1 MLPMFGDYYTPN
13 LLSGS
18 PRTRMIGNQI
28 DQLINQTTS
37 QGRQGAAL
45 TVILMA
51 AVGLLMLYYLSQ
63 RRPRTAEARDEPCRP
78 SANPGA
84 TAASAAGH
92 PGLRRLVVAPGAG
105 RHPVLVQRRALPQ
118 RLAGL
123 LDPLVSDRRRLG
135 GSDES
140 LRLALTQS
148 LRLAVLDHAGRH
160 AVGVAL
166 ALGLARWRGR
176 GARAANAL
184 MLVPLVTPEIV
195 MGVALFLVFANLY
208 DFVPFGTWA
217 QLLGHVTFSISF
229 VVIIVRGRLF
239 AIGRDYE
246 EAAMDL
252 GASPS
257 QALRRVLLPLLAPA
271 IFSSFAIVFA
281 ISIDDFVI
289 SQFLVGGASSV
300 TIPVRLY
307 SGARLA
313 PPPSLNALATLMLAL
328 TLIAVCRRTGDA
340 PLQPPRGWR
349 RWRRYGAG
357 QIRALRP
364 RRASRR
370 RTRRETAAP
379 RSRAISP

>member
-1 MLPMFGDYYTPN
+1 MKPETL
-13 LLSGS
+13 
-18 PRTRMIGNQI
+18 
-28 DQLINQTTS
+28 
-37 QGRQGAAL
+37 A
-45 TVILMA
+45 
-51 AVGLLMLYYLSQ
+51 
-63 RRPRTAEARDEPCRP
+63 
-78 SANPGA
+78 ANPWGK
-84 TAASAAGH
+84 
-92 PGLRRLVVAPGAG
+92 PRVLRAVTIAYVAWSLL
-105 RHPVLVQRRALPQ
+105 PVLVAVQFSFN
-118 RLAGL
+118 AGRSRSVWQGFSTRWYL
-123 LDPLVSDRRRLG
+123 TDAASVARD
-135 GSDES
+135 DS

-148 LRLAVLDHAGRH
+148 LKLAALTMLVATPL
-160 AVGVAL
+160 GVAL

-252 GASPS
+252 GASPV

-307 SGARLA
+307 AGARMA
-313 PPPSLNALATLMLAL
+313 PPPSLNALATVMLVF
-328 TLIAVCRRTGDA
+328 TLAAVTIAGLVM
-340 PLQPPRGWR
+340 
-349 RWRRYGAG
+349 RRY
-357 QIRALRP
+357 
-364 RRASRR
+364 SRR
-370 RTRRETAAP
+370 DGQVDSAVAALG
-379 RSRAISP
+379 RLDI

>member
-1 MLPMFGDYYTPN
+1 MRPVAI
-13 LLSGS
+13 GS
-18 PRTRMIGNQI
+18 NPWG
-28 DQLINQTTS
+28 
-37 QGRQGAAL
+37 
-45 TVILMA
+45 
-51 AVGLLMLYYLSQ
+51 
-63 RRPRTAEARDEPCRP
+63 RPRV
-78 SANPGA
+78 
-84 TAASAAGH
+84 
-92 PGLRRLVVAPGAG
+92 LRAVTLAYVAWSLL
-105 RHPVLVQRRALPQ
+105 PVLVAVQFSFN
-118 RLAGL
+118 AGRSRSVWQGFSTRWYL
-123 LDPLVSDRRRLG
+123 TDAASVARD
-135 GSDES
+135 DS

-148 LRLAVLDHAGRH
+148 LRLAALTMLVATPL
-160 AVGVAL
+160 GVAL

-217 QLLGHVTFSISF
+217 QFLGHVTFSISF

-252 GASPS
+252 GASPA

-328 TLIAVCRRTGDA
+328 TLVAVTV
-340 PLQPPRGWR
+340 
-349 RWRRYGAG
+349 AG
-357 QIRALRP
+357 LSLRAY
-364 RRASRR
+364 SRR
-370 RTRRETAAP
+370 QGQPDSALAALG
-379 RSRAISP
+379 RLDI